1 MVSRKCLLVGAS
13 LLYLAAWIA
22 ITVKQFAEPELT
34 SIHPE
39 TRARSSH
46 SERGYDFTSSSLAG
60 DKEKVT
66 TSAPGSDSGDTAV
79 LHTTTTTTTR
89 TTATATTTT
98 TAPRTPLTTNDV
110 LDLVRS
116 NYFREQGIRLKWIGE
131 RMERLAPLWKQTQQ
145 SLMARRPDVF
155 AQPKSILL
163 FPGLVTEYSGYDF
176 ANNAYQG
183 GFLGELI
190 QWSDFIASLHLL
202 GHKVTIMTTRSQLYT
217 KVPRHSED
225 LEFDLIFTDYLGLAA
240 MRENGYYFMY
250 KCRIRVLDSFG
261 TEPIFNMRTKDFL
274 YDKSAVG
281 FTNWNFEDTRQ
292 FWTLFPHTPDNSFLG
307 FVVEKGSID
316 PSIERKNQA
325 VLYGKDSNY
334 VKGKESFV
342 QTIGEIVE
350 IHSTFKTAAE
360 SPANIVNHGLLTQPN
375 LHKLLQQSKVFIGLS
390 FPYDGPGPL
399 EALANGCSFIQPVF
413 KERVSSKNTP
423 FLGGKPTARDLTSQ
437 LPYLEQFVGEPYV
450 YTVDI
455 SNGDAVRDAV
465 RKILQRTDWTPFVS
479 YEFSQE
485 GMMVRLSAYI
495 RYQNFCDGRN
505 LALGKT
511 ATASSTLGGHSP
523 GEPLDGVI
531 NKDTC
536 FWSES
541 GTSHWW
547 TVDLGTEVTITK
559 IRIVNMLDWGIV
571 RDWQTFIDPF
581 SVTLLDTGGQ
591 QVVSRQ
597 FSDARPFYVWHNV
610 EHRARFVRLD
620 SLDYKVARYFVLCSV
635 EVYGEDSR
643 VVPWPDLTLLQ
654 TVVSKTGQS
663 CKEACMDHTMVC
675 EPSYWHAINTHPVLK
690 THFTCL
696 ETLHLEGRF
705 EQIFPAYAVENDD
718 GLNIR
723 KGSCVT
729 TAEHM
734 LLSCAGGHDRFQRLC
749 PCRRYTKGQVALPP
763 ET

>member
-163 FPGLVTEYSGYDF
+163 FPGL
-176 ANNAYQG
+176 
-183 GFLGELI
+183 
-190 QWSDFIASLHLL
+190 
-202 GHKVTIMTTRSQLYT
+202 
-217 KVPRHSED
+217 
-225 LEFDLIFTDYLGLAA
+225 
-240 MRENGYYFMY
+240 
-250 KCRIRVLDSFG
+250 
-261 TEPIFNMRTKDFL
+261 
-274 YDKSAVG
+274 
-281 FTNWNFEDTRQ
+281 
-292 FWTLFPHTPDNSFLG
+292 
-307 FVVEKGSID
+307 
-316 PSIERKNQA
+316 
-325 VLYGKDSNY
+325 
-334 VKGKESFV
+334 
-342 QTIGEIVE
+342 
-350 IHSTFKTAAE
+350 
-360 SPANIVNHGLLTQPN
+360 
-375 LHKLLQQSKVFIGLS
+375 
-390 FPYDGPGPL
+390 
-399 EALANGCSFIQPVF
+399 
-413 KERVSSKNTP
+413 
-423 FLGGKPTARDLTSQ
+423 
-437 LPYLEQFVGEPYV
+437 
-450 YTVDI
+450 
-455 SNGDAVRDAV
+455 
-465 RKILQRTDWTPFVS
+465 
-479 YEFSQE
+479 
-485 GMMVRLSAYI
+485 
-495 RYQNFCDGRN
+495 
-505 LALGKT
+505 
-511 ATASSTLGGHSP
+511 
-523 GEPLDGVI
+523 
-531 NKDTC
+531 
-536 FWSES
+536 
-541 GTSHWW
+541 
-547 TVDLGTEVTITK
+547 
-559 IRIVNMLDWGIV
+559 LDWGIV

-734 LLSCAGGHDRFQRLC
+734 LLSCAAGIIQKTCTKCGA
-749 PCRRYTKGQVALPP
+749 RRYTGNSI
-763 ET
+763 